1 MGNNARGET
10 HTVDQFL
17 ESTLESVD
25 DAEELAVQVAQKAGF
40 DEDELNKI
48 AMAVRESMVN
58 AVVHGNRY
66 NARKRVHFQVSN
78 GPDRLTVVVADEGEG
93 FDYEK
98 LPDPLAEENLLRH
111 SGRGIFLMRAFM
123 DEFLIRRVVP
133 AGIEVTLIK
142 YRAAK

>member
-1 MGNNARGET
+1 MGNNAHGET
-10 HTVDQFL
+10 ETVDQFL
-17 ESTLESVD
+17 DSTLESVD
-25 DAEELAVQVAQKAGF
+25 TAEEIAVQVGQKAGF
-40 DEDELNKI
+40 DEDDLNKI

-66 NARKRVHFQVSN
+66 NKRKRVRFSVTQNS
-78 GPDRLTVVVADEGEG
+78 DRLTVKVADEGEG
-93 FDYEK
+93 FDYEN

-123 DEFLIRRVVP
+123 DEFAIRRLAP

-142 YRAAK
+142 YRAPK